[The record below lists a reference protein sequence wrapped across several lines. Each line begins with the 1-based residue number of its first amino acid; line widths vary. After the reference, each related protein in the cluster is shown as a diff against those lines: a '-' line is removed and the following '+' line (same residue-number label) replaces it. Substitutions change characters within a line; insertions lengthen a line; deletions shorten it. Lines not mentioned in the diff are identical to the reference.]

1 MRGAATVSVGDVF
14 DTPKGQQYFAEETA
28 RRKRKER
35 GSSFLLPAAAMAVG
49 AGGYAARRF
58 GDSALTPGDRVK
70 LDNFINFQATMGEQ
84 KGTPENWLK
93 YTLAG
98 SDATRAKVFG
108 MSGPEL
114 ILKVRT
120 NPAFRAVAPE
130 AWGIDPQDTSKL
142 QGSQDHYNDF
152 ARGPLRALLHQYDGI
167 PHRVTGDK
175 DFKPDW
181 AALGVT
187 PAGDNKEQVAKELA
201 AFAAVAR
208 SRMGDFVR
216 EKHGTDLAGAE
227 KLPSHDQA
235 NTLREFNEYLRRVD
249 PELLAKKNQVES
261 AVASAQAHPSKIYA
275 NYAKLVTKGFQDLPR
290 AIGTGAMVAGGAI
303 GAWWLTNKALA
314 YLDRKRRRR
323 RVLVTVPAVKTAS
336 LLGALVSGS
345 LKTSL

>member
-1 MRGAATVSVGDVF
+1 MRGSATVSVGDVF
-14 DTPKGQQYFAEETA
+14 DTPKGQQYFEAETA

-35 GSSFLLPAAAMAVG
+35 GSSFLLPAAAATLG
-49 AGGYAARRF
+49 AAGYATKRF
-58 GDSALTPGDRVK
+58 GDAALTSGDRVK

-98 SDATRAKVFG
+98 SDAARAKVFG

-130 AWGIDPQDTSKL
+130 AWGINPQDTSKL
-142 QGSQDHYNDF
+142 QGSRDHYSDF
-152 ARGPLRALLHQYDGI
+152 ATGPLRALLHQYDGI
-167 PHRVTGDK
+167 PHRLHDK

-181 AALGVT
+181 AGLGVT
-187 PAGDNKEQVAKELA
+187 QDGSNKAQVAEDLS

-208 SRMGDFVR
+208 SRMGDFVKD
-216 EKHGTDLAGAE
+216 KHGVDLAGAD
-227 KLPSHDQA
+227 KLPAQDQA

-249 PELLAKKNQVES
+249 PALLAKKNQVES
-261 AVASAQAHPSKIYA
+261 AAASAQAEPSKIYA
-275 NYAKLVTKGFQDLPR
+275 NYAKLVTRGLQDLPR
-290 AIGTGAMVAGGAI
+290 SLGTGAMVAGGAM

-314 YLDRKRRRR
+314 YLDKKRKRR
-323 RVLVTVPAVKTAS
+323 RVLVTVPAVKAAS
-336 LLGALVSGS
+336 ALGSLVSGP
-345 LKTSL
+345 LKTSH